1 MVDAIAQLS
10 AVRAADF
17 TPRQLSNLAW
27 ACAVL
32 HHRVPALFD
41 AVAREAAARL
51 LDFDAQSLTTTAW
64 ALVTN
69 PNPPQ
74 P

>member
-1 MVDAIAQLS
+1 M
-10 AVRAADF
+10 RAADF

-64 ALVTN
+64 ALVTT